1 MKVPADNYVVKSTCS
16 QILKLAHFLYEE
28 FVNLRFEKQMN
39 KIKIKNVGK
48 PFNCVFWHDV
58 LAALFVFQN
67 NETAATFVSQTSV
80 VGVELFPYV
89 NALSCSNKF
98 A

>member
-16 QILKLAHFLYEE
+16 QILKFAHFLYEE

-48 PFNCVFWHDV
+48 PFNCVF
-58 LAALFVFQN
+58 
-67 NETAATFVSQTSV
+67 
-80 VGVELFPYV
+80 
-89 NALSCSNKF
+89 
-98 A
+98 

>member
-1 MKVPADNYVVKSTCS
+1 
-16 QILKLAHFLYEE
+16 
-28 FVNLRFEKQMN
+28 MN

-48 PFNCVFWHDV
+48 LLNCVFSHDI

-80 VGVELFPYV
+80 VGVELFPY
-89 NALSCSNKF
+89 
-98 A
+98 